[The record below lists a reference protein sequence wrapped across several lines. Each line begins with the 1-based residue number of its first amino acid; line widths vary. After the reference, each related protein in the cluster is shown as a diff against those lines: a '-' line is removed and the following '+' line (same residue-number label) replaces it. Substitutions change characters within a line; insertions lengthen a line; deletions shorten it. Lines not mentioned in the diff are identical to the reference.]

1 MVTGEGPE
9 RRTVRDVPVA
19 ATVCLVAIGLLFCAV
34 AVMYVAEPA
43 HDLPGLIPGS
53 DKGVMR
59 HHIKHGLLS
68 AALGLAALF
77 AAASSAGRRPA
88 TTSAIGGPIKEP
100 EVADVAPAGPTEQPA
115 GHRSTGPRPGEP
127 RPSES

>member
-1 MVTGEGPE
+1 MVPGKGPE

-19 ATVCLVAIGLLFCAV
+19 ATVCLVAIGLLSCAV
-34 AVMYVAEPA
+34 AVMYFAEPA

-53 DKGVMR
+53 GKGVMR
-59 HHIKHGLLS
+59 HHIKHGILS

-77 AAASSAGRRPA
+77 AAVSSAGRRPA
-88 TTSAIGGPIKEP
+88 TTSAVGGPIKEP
-100 EVADVAPAGPTEQPA
+100 AVVDVAPAGAAEQPA
-115 GHRSTGPRPGEP
+115 GQRPSGHRPGEP